1 MENCEIIEFPDVGIT
16 LSDGTRLSARVWCP
30 ADAEDNPVPAI
41 LEYLPYRKRD
51 GTVGR
56 DAITHPWMA
65 RRGYACV
72 RVDIRGNGDSEGV
85 MADEYSPEELADGV
99 EIINWLAA
107 QTWCTGKVGMMGISW
122 GGFNALQIAA
132 LQPEPLKAII
142 TLCSTADRYN
152 EDIHYRGGCLL
163 GENFDWGS
171 VMLSYSSRAPDPDL
185 VGEKWRDMWL
195 ERLEADTFLPGIWLN
210 HQTRDEYWKHGSI
223 CEDYSA
229 VKAATLA
236 ISGWGDA
243 YKNTVPQLV
252 ENLSAPVKGINGPWM
267 HKYPHIA
274 APEPRIGFLHEA
286 LRWWDHWLKGE
297 NTGVENDPDYRM
309 FLMDGVRPKTWYE
322 ERAGRWIA
330 EANWPVDRPATR
342 LFFDI
347 GGKLGEKAHGFSAT
361 VASPQH
367 CGLEAG
373 QFCAI
378 WGGPELPGDQRADD
392 AFSAVFCSEPLEEDA
407 DIAGQAVVK
416 MTVTSDKPQAQ
427 VAVRLNH
434 VHQDGASTRITYG
447 LLNLTHRDGHAH
459 PQPLTPGKAYE
470 VTIPLDH
477 IAYRMPR
484 GGRLAVAISN
494 AYWPLI
500 WPSPEAGT
508 LTISAG
514 SIDLP
519 VRPPAKGDEVTFEEP
534 ETDIETWEHDVIRPA
549 GFKRWRE
556 TDMKTGLVTLHV
568 VDDFGKVRDSDHG
581 LVTGAIATKQWVI
594 HPDDPNSAR
603 ASTHWVDEFER
614 GGLRLCTETVTE
626 MWSDSQHFYLAA
638 QVRAWEGEDLIFD
651 SQVNKKRDR

>member
-85 MADEYSPEELADGV
+85 MTDEYSPQELADGV

-107 QTWCTGKVGMMGISW
+107 QKWCTGKVGMMGISW
-122 GGFNALQIAA
+122 GGFNALQVAA

-185 VGEKWRDMWL
+185 VGEKWREMWL
-195 ERLEADTFLPGIWLN
+195 DRLEADTFLPSIWLN
-210 HQTRDEYWKHGSI
+210 HQTRDDYWKHGSI

-236 ISGWGDA
+236 VSGWGDA

-274 APEPRIGFLHEA
+274 APEPRIGFLQES

-297 NTGVENDPDYRM
+297 NTGVESDPDYRM
-309 FLMDGVRPKTWYE
+309 YLMDGVRPKTWYE

-330 EANWPVDRPATR
+330 EQKWPVELPATR
-342 LFFDI
+342 LFFDANC
-347 GGKLGEKAHGFSAT
+347 KLSEKARGFNT
-361 VASPQH
+361 RVASPQH
-367 CGLEAG
+367 CGL
-373 QFCAI
+373 
-378 WGGPELPGDQRADD
+378 
-392 AFSAVFCSEPLEEDA
+392 
-407 DIAGQAVVK
+407 
-416 MTVTSDKPQAQ
+416 
-427 VAVRLNH
+427 
-434 VHQDGASTRITYG
+434 
-447 LLNLTHRDGHAH
+447 
-459 PQPLTPGKAYE
+459 
-470 VTIPLDH
+470 
-477 IAYRMPR
+477 
-484 GGRLAVAISN
+484 
-494 AYWPLI
+494 
-500 WPSPEAGT
+500 
-508 LTISAG
+508 
-514 SIDLP
+514 
-519 VRPPAKGDEVTFEEP
+519 
-534 ETDIETWEHDVIRPA
+534 
-549 GFKRWRE
+549 
-556 TDMKTGLVTLHV
+556 
-568 VDDFGKVRDSDHG
+568 
-581 LVTGAIATKQWVI
+581 
-594 HPDDPNSAR
+594 
-603 ASTHWVDEFER
+603 
-614 GGLRLCTETVTE
+614 
-626 MWSDSQHFYLAA
+626 
-638 QVRAWEGEDLIFD
+638 
-651 SQVNKKRDR
+651 